1 MIYKQTKPLKM
12 KVTDYN
18 VVLTAATTKL
28 EQDAC
33 LILDYLTI
41 DEAAQCMTMIYL
53 CSDMME
59 ALTMDFTGNISV
71 IASPYRIAILY
82 LKHQSFYKG
91 DTPIC
96 LYENLTEDIDEIALR
111 MDAALER
118 WQEQTV

>member
-1 MIYKQTKPLKM
+1 M

-18 VVLTAATTKL
+18 VVLTEATKRL
-28 EQDAC
+28 EQGDC
-33 LILDYLTI
+33 LVLDYLTM

-53 CSDMME
+53 CSN
-59 ALTMDFTGNISV
+59 LMDAISMDYTGNISV

-96 LYENLTEDIDEIALR
+96 LYEDLSDDIENIALR

-118 WQEQTV
+118 WQEQNA

>member
-1 MIYKQTKPLKM
+1 M
-12 KVTDYN
+12 KETDYN
-18 VVLTAATTKL
+18 VVLTAATNKL
-28 EQDAC
+28 NEDTS

-53 CSDMME
+53 CSDLMD
-59 ALTMDFTGNISV
+59 ALTMDFTGNISL
-71 IASPYRIAILY
+71 IASPYRIAVLY

-96 LYENLTEDIDEIALR
+96 LYEDLAEDMDEIALR
-111 MDAALER
+111 LDAALER

>member
-1 MIYKQTKPLKM
+1 M

-18 VVLTAATTKL
+18 VVLAAATTRL
-28 EQDAC
+28 EKDTS

-53 CSDMME
+53 CSDLMD
-59 ALTMDFTGNISV
+59 AITMDYTGNISV

-96 LYENLTEDIDEIALR
+96 QYVDLADDINEIVLR
-111 MDAALER
+111 LDAALER
-118 WQEQTV
+118 WEEQNA

>member
-1 MIYKQTKPLKM
+1 M

-18 VVLTAATTKL
+18 VVLAAATNKL
-28 EQDAC
+28 EKDTC

-53 CSDMME
+53 CSDLMD
-59 ALTMDFTGNISV
+59 AITMDYTGNISV

-96 LYENLTEDIDEIALR
+96 LYNDLEDDINEIALR
-111 MDAALER
+111 LEAALER
-118 WQEQTV
+118 WEEQTA

>member
-1 MIYKQTKPLKM
+1 M

-18 VVLTAATTKL
+18 VVRAAATTRL
-28 EQDAC
+28 EKDTS

-53 CSDMME
+53 CSDLMD
-59 ALTMDFTGNISV
+59 AITMNYTGNISV
-71 IASPYRIAILY
+71 IASQYGIAILY
-82 LKHQSFYKG
+82 QKHLSFYKG

-96 LYENLTEDIDEIALR
+96 LYEDLAEDIDEIALR

>member
-1 MIYKQTKPLKM
+1 M

-18 VVLTAATTKL
+18 VVLAAANNKL
-28 EQDAC
+28 DKDTC

-41 DEAAQCMTMIYL
+41 DEAAQCMTTIYL
-53 CSDMME
+53 WADYMDS
-59 ALTMDFTGNISV
+59 LTMNFTGNISV

-82 LKHQSFYKG
+82 LNHQSFYKD

-96 LYENLTEDIDEIALR
+96 LYEDLAEDMDEIVLR

>member
-1 MIYKQTKPLKM
+1 M

-18 VVLTAATTKL
+18 VVHAEATKKL
-28 EQDAC
+28 KTDSS

-53 CSDMME
+53 CSDLMD
-59 ALTMDFTGNISV
+59 AITMDYTGNISV
-71 IASPYRIAILY
+71 IASPYGIAILY
-82 LKHQSFYKG
+82 MKHLSFYKG

-96 LYENLTEDIDEIALR
+96 LYNDLNKDINEIALR

-118 WQEQTV
+118 WEEQTI

>member
-1 MIYKQTKPLKM
+1 M

-18 VVLTAATTKL
+18 VVQAAATKEL
-28 EQDAC
+28 EKNSG
-33 LILDYLTI
+33 LILDYLTR

-53 CSDMME
+53 CSDLMD
-59 ALTMDFTGNISV
+59 AITMDYTGNISV

-96 LYENLTEDIDEIALR
+96 MYEDLEEDMYEISLR
-111 MDAALER
+111 LDAALER

>member
-1 MIYKQTKPLKM
+1 MIYKQTKRLKM

-18 VVLTAATTKL
+18 VVLAEATKKL
-28 EQDAC
+28 EKDTS

-53 CSDMME
+53 CSDVMD
-59 ALTMDFTGNISV
+59 AITMDYTGNISV

-96 LYENLTEDIDEIALR
+96 QYVDLTDDMNEIVLR
-111 MDAALER
+111 LDAALER
-118 WQEQTV
+118 WEEQNS

>member
-1 MIYKQTKPLKM
+1 M

-18 VVLTAATTKL
+18 VVLTAATNKL
-28 EQDAC
+28 NEDAW

-53 CSDMME
+53 CSDLMDD
-59 ALTMDFTGNISV
+59 LTMDYTGNITV

-96 LYENLTEDIDEIALR
+96 LYEDLEKDLNEIALR
-111 MDAALER
+111 LDAALER

>member
-1 MIYKQTKPLKM
+1 M

-18 VVLTAATTKL
+18 VVLAAATNKL
-28 EQDAC
+28 EKDTC

-53 CSDMME
+53 CSNLMDEIMMDYTE
-59 ALTMDFTGNISV
+59 DISV
-71 IASPYRIAILY
+71 IASPYSIAIFN

-96 LYENLTEDIDEIALR
+96 LYEDLSEDMDEIALR

>member
-1 MIYKQTKPLKM
+1 M

-18 VVLTAATTKL
+18 VVLAAAKKKL
-28 EQDAC
+28 EKDTS
-33 LILDYLTI
+33 LILDYLTM

-53 CSDMME
+53 CSDLMD
-59 ALTMDFTGNISV
+59 ALTMDYTGNISV

-96 LYENLTEDIDEIALR
+96 LYEDLSDDIENIALR

-118 WQEQTV
+118 WQEQNA

>member
-1 MIYKQTKPLKM
+1 M

-18 VVLTAATTKL
+18 VVLAAATKVLDRHT
-28 EQDAC
+28 C
-33 LILDYLTI
+33 LILDYLTM

-53 CSDMME
+53 CSDLMD
-59 ALTMDFTGNISV
+59 ALTMDYAGNISV

-96 LYENLTEDIDEIALR
+96 QYIDLADDMNEIVLR
-111 MDAALER
+111 LDAALER
-118 WQEQTV
+118 WQEQNT